1 MIRYIEMNLLQHR
14 HMNLIPHRQTAI
26 ESQKKLHHTIKDKNN
41 KDLTEGDKIQFF
53 PHYSG
58 YEGTV
63 SGKIS
68 EIIIP
73 KNQSN
78 PKFVLTIKTDEPLG
92 GFRTTHTYN
101 KVTSPVQ
108 WITYDEKSRIRPIS
122 PAITIPT
129 ENINKINQQ
138 TTTPRVLNDNSVLSD
153 ESSSYD
159 DDFENWKATELF
171 KMASISDDEPELP
184 NFDVDPVYN
193 QNDFNF
199 QDGESLELKTTLS

>member
-1 MIRYIEMNLLQHR
+1 MIKSI
-14 HMNLIPHRQTAI
+14 
-26 ESQKKLHHTIKDKNN
+26 
-41 KDLTEGDKIQFF
+41 FF

-68 EIIIP
+68 EIVIP

-122 PAITIPT
+122 PAITIPN
-129 ENINKINQQ
+129 ENTNKIKQHA
-138 TTTPRVLNDNSVLSD
+138 TAPRVLNDNSVLSD

-171 KMASISDDEPELP
+171 NMVSISDEEQELP
-184 NFDVDPVYN
+184 NFDPVYN
-193 QNDFNF
+193 QNDFDF
-199 QDGESLELKTTLS
+199 QDGKSLELKTTLS